1 MQAKKIINGPQ
12 AELVFSHASLWEM
25 TLKSTAN
32 KMTFPKPLR
41 RWIEEQEQIWRFTWL
56 GISKEHILT
65 TEELPR
71 HHKDPFDRLIV
82 AQGLREN
89 MPILTSDKYIQAYPV
104 ECVW

>member
-1 MQAKKIINGPQ
+1 
-12 AELVFSHASLWEM
+12 
-25 TLKSTAN
+25 
-32 KMTFPKPLR
+32 MTFPKPLR